1 MWKKAKLSSFSINGM
16 EQEKRDDGEWDDYS
30 MLWGE
35 VQISLKASVG
45 FENDGVHSQ
54 ALNCR
59 LLGWIH

>member
-1 MWKKAKLSSFSINGM
+1 M
-16 EQEKRDDGEWDDYS
+16 EQEKRDDGEWDDCS